1 MHVHGLPAPAA
12 GSGARPHA
20 LLHGTMRSTKG
31 LACSQRISACGRPAD
46 SDVAGACRHAQ
57 QTGRSLQRM
66 PPALRRRLCRRG
78 RPPPPVSA
86 QVERRAARAA
96 ACDARAAGDGQPGCA
111 GRVGLG
117 CRTSSGRPLRR
128 NSSEPAARSRSRTSD
143 TASSRKVALAGPVG
157 GQPPAP
163 YCSHRRGQ
171 LGRAGARGRGAG
183 APCLS
188 AGRQAGGPPTVKR
201 GSMRV

>member
-1 MHVHGLPAPAA
+1 MRPPCRLGRSGGVQARATDWAQSATHAP
-12 GSGARPHA
+12 
-20 LLHGTMRSTKG
+20 GT
-31 LACSQRISACGRPAD
+31 AQAP
-46 SDVAGACRHAQ
+46 VPAGA
-57 QTGRSLQRM
+57 
-66 PPALRRRLCRRG
+66 
-78 RPPPPVSA
+78 PPPPVSA